1 MTARPQFPVGVTPIS
16 YAWRSGFPHKSVNPN
31 IVGKEFERI
40 EQQHGKVTPQIVV
53 DASRDSSSP
62 LHPLIEWD
70 NTVAGALWREDQAGQ
85 LISAIYV
92 INVRNDTEE
101 ELPPIRA
108 FVRITEAPA
117 GNEELTE
124 PKHFTSIAKVMSDQD
139 LRDAYERQAFKAFVS
154 LRERYQDI
162 ERLVNIFNE
171 IDRLRQEL
179 DS

>member
-1 MTARPQFPVGVTPIS
+1 VTARPSFPVGVTPIS

-124 PKHFTSIAKVMSDQD
+124 PKSYTAISRVMSDED
-139 LRDAYERQAFKAFVS
+139 LRDSYRRQAFKTLAQW
-154 LRERYQDI
+154 RDRYQDI
-162 ERLVNIFNE
+162 EEFTRIFEE
-171 IDRLRQEL
+171 IDRLRQEMEI
-179 DS
+179 